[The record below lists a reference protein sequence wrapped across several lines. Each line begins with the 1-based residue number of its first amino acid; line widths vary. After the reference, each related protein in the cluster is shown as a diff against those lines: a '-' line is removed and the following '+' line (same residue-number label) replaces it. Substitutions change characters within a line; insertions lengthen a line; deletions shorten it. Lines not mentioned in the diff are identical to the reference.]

1 MSHPF
6 CANTLPSLAGM
17 TGIHVPNTCSKTKRR
32 RENWFCFY
40 FVSEM
45 CSVDEKGLLYFI
57 WLVFFF
63 LMSLF
68 SIFKYIKLVDIILH
82 LQMQRCINIE
92 LTRYLLKVEV
102 NSVSMIKTLSSGLGG
117 MICLFKM
124 IHLIPYLTLIML
136 TLAFEIDILLKGFN
150 VYPILLFFG
159 IIKQC

>member
-1 MSHPF
+1 MY
-6 CANTLPSLAGM
+6 L
-17 TGIHVPNTCSKTKRR
+17 IHVPRR
-32 RENWFCFY
+32 NVGVKIGFAFILYQKCVASMKKVYYILF
-40 FVSEM
+40 
-45 CSVDEKGLLYFI
+45 GL
-57 WLVFFF
+57 FFF

>member
-1 MSHPF
+1 
-6 CANTLPSLAGM
+6 
-17 TGIHVPNTCSKTKRR
+17 
-32 RENWFCFY
+32 
-40 FVSEM
+40 
-45 CSVDEKGLLYFI
+45 
-57 WLVFFF
+57 
-63 LMSLF
+63 MSLF
-68 SIFKYIKLVDIILH
+68 SIFKYIKLVDIIQH